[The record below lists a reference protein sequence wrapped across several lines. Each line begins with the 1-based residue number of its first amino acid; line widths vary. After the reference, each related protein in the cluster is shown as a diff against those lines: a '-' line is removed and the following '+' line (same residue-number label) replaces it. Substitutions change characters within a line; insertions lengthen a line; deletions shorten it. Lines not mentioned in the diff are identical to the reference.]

1 MTSFDLFASQFLD
14 VAVNI
19 SLGILS
25 VAFVVIVYRTVK
37 GPSLP
42 DRVVALDMLVAV
54 GIGFIAAIGV
64 STRIYLYIDI
74 AITLG
79 LVGFLATVA
88 FARFILNR
96 GKAGDDT
103 IMEEVEESIKRRE
116 AGQ

>member
-1 MTSFDLFASQFLD
+1 MSPLDLFASEFLTW
-14 VAVNI
+14 AVTL
-19 SLGILS
+19 SLGILTI
-25 VAFVVIVYRTVK
+25 AFLVIVYRTIK

-64 STRIYLYIDI
+64 LTRYFLYIDI

-96 GKAGDDT
+96 GTVGDET
-103 IMEEVEESIKRRE
+103 IMAEVRESIERRE
-116 AGQ
+116 AGE

>member
-1 MTSFDLFASQFLD
+1 MSPLDMFAAEFLD
-14 VAVNI
+14 WAVKL
-19 SLGILS
+19 SLAILTVS
-25 VAFVVIVYRTVK
+25 FLVIVYRTVK

-64 STRIYLYIDI
+64 YTGYYLYIDI

-96 GKAGDDT
+96 GMVGDET
-103 IMEEVEESIKRRE
+103 IMAEVQESIERRE
-116 AGQ
+116 AGE